1 MATGN
6 ARFATSEN
14 WVFAVL
20 RTLTMLGG
28 MIALF
33 LGPIRP
39 EHQHHLY
46 PLAWAFV
53 AYQGLQFLAIR
64 LRPERLPQMLLAT
77 IGLDL
82 LFVSLFVW
90 FSGGFESHF
99 YLLYHLLVAL
109 VAAHFGPGIGL
120 ATAVGASLLYGLV
133 SLEGATT
140 ATLFHLVARS
150 ATLLLLGGALGYL
163 SRRERAARAE
173 AERLNEDLRRN
184 QERLEKA
191 YEELQAAQER
201 IVRSERLAVIG
212 QMSAKVSHE
221 VRNPLSS
228 ISLNAELLEDEL
240 EGLPEAR
247 CAEAARL
254 VAAIRSQVDVLS
266 AVTEEYLRFARLPKP
281 KLELAAVAPVIED
294 LAEFVREEL
303 RSRKVDLVVDVADG
317 LPALR
322 LDAGQIRQALLNLV
336 RNAAEAMAG
345 GGTITVRAVAEQKA
359 EDRKQKAEESRP
371 GQQLLPSADCRLP
384 SVSIEVRD
392 TGPGVPVETI
402 DKIFEPF
409 FTSKE
414 GGTGLGLA
422 IARQIALDH
431 GGTLTCESPSG
442 GGAIFRLTLPIPDGG
457 RIP

>member
-1 MATGN
+1 MATDS
-6 ARFATSEN
+6 AQFPMSEN

-20 RTLTMLGG
+20 RTLTLLGG

-39 EHQHHLY
+39 EHQLHLY

-53 AYQGLQFLAIR
+53 AYQALQFLAIR
-64 LRPERLPQMLLAT
+64 LRPARLPQILLAT

-109 VAAHFGPGIGL
+109 VAAHFGPEIGL
-120 ATAVGASLLYGLV
+120 ATAAGASLLYGLV
-133 SLEGATT
+133 SWEGTT
-140 ATLFHLVARS
+140 GFAWPHLGARA

-163 SRRERAARAE
+163 SRRERVARSE
-173 AERLNEDLRRN
+173 AERLNQDLQKN

-191 YEELQAAQER
+191 YEALQAAQER
-201 IVRSERLAVIG
+201 MVQAERLAIIG

-228 ISLNAELLEDEL
+228 ISLNTELLEDEL
-240 EGLPEAR
+240 GGLPAAR
-247 CAEAARL
+247 RDEAARL
-254 VAAIRSQVDVLS
+254 VTAIRSQVEVLS

-281 KLELAAVAPVIED
+281 KLELGSVAPVIED

-303 RSRKVDLVVDVADG
+303 RGRKVDLLVEVADG
-317 LPALR
+317 LSAIR
-322 LDAGQIRQALLNLV
+322 MDAGQIRQALLNLV
-336 RNAAEAMAG
+336 RNAAEAMPG
-345 GGTITVRAVAEQKA
+345 GGSVRIETQVLDAQGRGAGEPGRRGAKGDAVEIA
-359 EDRKQKAEESRP
+359 
-371 GQQLLPSADCRLP
+371 
-384 SVSIEVRD
+384 VRD
-392 TGPGVPVETI
+392 TGPGIPAGAAE
-402 DKIFEPF
+402 KIFEPF

-431 GGTLTCESPSG
+431 GGTLACESPPG
-442 GGAIFRLTLPIPDGG
+442 GGAIFRLTLPIPTGG
-457 RIP
+457 DIP